1 MKRKTTKELLAESFR
16 ELAQQK
22 SIDKITV
29 QEITENCGYS
39 PATFYRQFK
48 DKYHLIAWEYAE
60 GTAEVLRASQGQDY
74 SLRQTLLNGA
84 RRYLSEKDY
93 LVNLLQHTA
102 GHDSFVQYMA
112 EINYDQMQKHI
123 REVSGREALTEQ
135 EKLYLRIYCFGT
147 TCLTCEWLLD
157 KFRAA
162 PEELAELFENSL
174 PAPLKGILILNS
186 NETPKSP
193 GKT

>member
-16 ELAQQK
+16 ELAERK

-29 QEITENCGYS
+29 REIVENCGYS

-48 DKYHLIAWEYAE
+48 DKYDLIAWDYAE
-60 GTAEVLRASQGQDY
+60 GTAAVLRAFRRQDY

-93 LVNLLQHTA
+93 LVNLLRHTV

-112 EINYDQMQKHI
+112 EINCELMRKHI
-123 REVSGREALTEQ
+123 CEVSGREALTEQ
-135 EKLYLRIYCFGT
+135 ETLYLRIYCLGT
-147 TCLTCEWLLD
+147 TCLTCEWLLG
-157 KFRAA
+157 KFPSD
-162 PEELAELFENSL
+162 PEELAELYENSL
-174 PAPLKGILILNS
+174 PAPLKGLLRL
-186 NETPKSP
+186 
-193 GKT
+193 